1 MPEAPIPQEYRYWA
15 FITYSHKD
23 EAQAK
28 WLHRAIETYGIPAKL
43 VEHRHVTPVG
53 EPAPKRFHPIFR
65 DRDELAASSD
75 LGREIE
81 NALRASRYLIVI
93 CSPHAAQSRWVNR
106 EVETFAELGRSDRI
120 LAFIVDGEPNS
131 RDERECFP
139 QALRQMEPLAPDARR
154 EGDGRTNAKLKL
166 LAGMLGVSFD
176 ELKRRD
182 DQRRIRRLELVVAV
196 ALVLVAAFAGLAWYA
211 KQQQAKADLA
221 RQGAVAAEA
230 TAVAEADARATE
242 VARRATAQAQVEEER
257 RIAVARQLAVQAQ
270 MVVDLTDTLLA
281 RSVLLAVESVHHHP
295 TLEGDQALRR
305 GLALLPRPVARMVH
319 EGDVGIVAFSPD
331 GRWVVSGSWD
341 DTARVW
347 EAATGQEVAR
357 MVHEYRVYAVAFS
370 PDGRWVVSGSL
381 DDTARVWEAATGQ
394 EVARMVHEYR
404 VYAVAFSPDG
414 RWVVSAS
421 KDGTARV
428 WEAATGQEV
437 ARMVHEEWVN
447 AVAFSPDGRCVV
459 SGSSDD
465 TARVWSV
472 RPEDLIA
479 EACARLPRNLT
490 LEEWEEYIGD
500 EPYRKT
506 CPNLPGPEGWEEA
519 PQATPSPAPSP
530 TPSPA
535 PHPLVSPL
543 PAPPPTV
550 AVYPSPTLTE
560 PAYPFISPLP
570 SPFISPLATPD

>member
-357 MVHEYRVYAVAFS
+357 MVHEASVFAVAFS
-370 PDGRWVVSGSL
+370 PDGR
-381 DDTARVWEAATGQ
+381 R
-394 EVARMVHEYR
+394 
-404 VYAVAFSPDG
+404 
-414 RWVVSAS
+414 VVSAS